1 MARPRLPLGTL
12 GNISVTEYPKGSGR
26 YRALAHYRRSNGT
39 LGQIERTSKS
49 AIKARMAVQAAFEKN
64 GENNAAISPDMRM
77 SRLADLFIEE
87 KTQRRAP
94 GTVQTYQNAIDA
106 HIKPGLGELSIRE
119 AGSAQRL
126 NDFITRIAKDNGH
139 GAAKNCRSVLSGMMA
154 LAVRNGALER
164 NPVREVERIEK
175 PGKPGSKPIPPEK
188 LGEFLHAIEHDERMI
203 RSGYADVFRLMAGT
217 GMRMGEQLGVTWDA
231 IDFDKS
237 MIHVV
242 QQAKYLDGQGAVLQR
257 FTKTHA
263 SRRCITVPK
272 FVMDILRERRALDI
286 PSDLGL
292 VFVNANGGVVDPNNV
307 ERALRERRDDLGF
320 PGVTSHSLRKCVA
333 TMLDEAGMSAR
344 DAADYLGHSKA
355 SMTQDVYMQRSRSTV
370 EQADKLQERLAG
382 LS

>member
-1 MARPRLPLGTL
+1 MARPRLPLGAL
-12 GNISVTEYPKGSGR
+12 GNISVTEYSKGSGR

-49 AIKARMAVQAAFEKN
+49 AIKARMEVQAAFEKN

-106 HIKPGLGELSIRE
+106 HIKPGLGE
-119 AGSAQRL
+119 
-126 NDFITRIAKDNGH
+126 
-139 GAAKNCRSVLSGMMA
+139 
-154 LAVRNGALER
+154 
-164 NPVREVERIEK
+164 RIEK

-188 LGEFLHAIEHDERMI
+188 LGKFLHAIEHDERMI

-263 SRRCITVPK
+263 SRRSITVPK
-272 FVMDILRERRALDI
+272 FVMDAGSLIYRASWAWCSSTRTAAWLTRTT
-286 PSDLGL
+286 S
-292 VFVNANGGVVDPNNV
+292 NAP
-307 ERALRERRDDLGF
+307 
-320 PGVTSHSLRKCVA
+320 
-333 TMLDEAGMSAR
+333 
-344 DAADYLGHSKA
+344 
-355 SMTQDVYMQRSRSTV
+355 
-370 EQADKLQERLAG
+370 
-382 LS
+382 